1 MKEEQYLKKIYG
13 ELSWIAMTLTF
24 ILFSL
29 IGSCRNLSDINDSI
43 KQEQQKKHFDPKGVL
58 MTFSCPAWIY

>member
-43 KQEQQKKHFDPKGVL
+43 KQEQQKGVKNVHK
-58 MTFSCPAWIY
+58 